1 MMDQLFKFIALGMVA
16 SSISFG
22 YYAFFYFPPVQGH
35 VADVNVATFCNL
47 IHTSWKLQ

>member
-22 YYAFFYFPPVQGH
+22 HYAFFYFPLFKVMW
-35 VADVNVATFCNL
+35 L
-47 IHTSWKLQ
+47 MSM